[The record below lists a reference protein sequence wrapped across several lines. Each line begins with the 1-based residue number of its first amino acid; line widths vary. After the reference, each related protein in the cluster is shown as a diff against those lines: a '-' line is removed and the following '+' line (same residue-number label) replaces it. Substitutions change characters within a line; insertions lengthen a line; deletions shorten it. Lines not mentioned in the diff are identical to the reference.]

1 MIEMAPRMTPKQFT
15 NAVRATTQVVY
26 RTKAVQ
32 CPDCQ
37 GVGSIQKYKVKTK
50 TKLGKKVA
58 GRVQGE
64 PYKNRTNCKT
74 CKASGAIY
82 MPTGEV
88 AGLKLSPQNPNDA
101 SILGFKT
108 DKNSIKR
115 LIKQVQSVRIMKKPY
130 SFYYAY
136 QTECG
141 TTYLNSFVAGIKR
154 VFREMAYFM
163 PPQPMHRCNG

>member
-1 MIEMAPRMTPKQFT
+1 M
-15 NAVRATTQVVY
+15 
-26 RTKAVQ
+26 Q

-50 TKLGKKVA
+50 TKLGKKY
-58 GRVQGE
+58 RVQGE

-115 LIKQVQSVRIMKKPY
+115 LIKQAERKDNEKAVQFLTMLTRLNAVS
-130 SFYYAY
+130 
-136 QTECG
+136 
-141 TTYLNSFVAGIKR
+141 TYLNSFVAGIKR
-154 VFREMAYFM
+154 GLEKMAYFM
-163 PPQPMHRCNG
+163 PTLTNASLQRVGCPLVGV